1 MRPRYHE
8 KDKVLCYE
16 PDDSK
21 AKVLYDA
28 TIVRVNDSDPKHI
41 QWVPG
46 IGWFLKEVEQ

>member
-28 TIVRVNDSDPKHI
+28 TIVSVNDSDPKHI
-41 QWVPG
+41 Q
-46 IGWFLKEVEQ
+46 